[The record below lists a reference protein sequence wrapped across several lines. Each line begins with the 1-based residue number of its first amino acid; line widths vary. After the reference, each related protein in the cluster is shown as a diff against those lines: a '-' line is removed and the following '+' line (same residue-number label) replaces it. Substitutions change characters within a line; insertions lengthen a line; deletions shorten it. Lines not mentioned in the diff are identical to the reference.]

1 MPFYVPFDKYETAVL
16 IEAYM
21 DVETGRL
28 KREEAVKRVSTALRK
43 RAIDA
48 GKSVDDKFRCVAGIS
63 SQMQK
68 LRAVIEKGNQVP
80 NHTNVSQVFMDVVNL
95 YFHDREQFEI
105 LLGSEKKDKNS
116 TDCRRKKSSIS
127 TQEKQ
132 NQNTE
137 SNRMQNQDYIRYLNS
152 LHNYNAQNSNAY
164 GEKNVGSEFFSE
176 VAVKVGLCTYI
187 EKQLQEKEPH
197 VLILTGHAGD
207 GKTSIM
213 YQVLKDFNIAFQ
225 TDEKI
230 SDIKLPTGKSCRCI
244 KDYSELSDS
253 EKKTVLKECVRLPEE
268 GKYVFMVSNTGP
280 LINTFEALFAEAD
293 REAAKMRLIDAM
305 DSNSGEIFDL
315 YGYKISV
322 VNVALVDNTNFA
334 VSFVKNLV
342 KDSLWEKCAE
352 CRKRDFCHIYRNRN
366 LIVKNEQR
374 VYEFIRDHY
383 IWLVEHGTRLT
394 IRSMTEQLAFMIT
407 GGVECKNVI
416 SMDKYKML
424 FFNLFFGYVGL
435 KSNDRANSIIAV
447 REAKQCGYDKKR
459 LRADEKLLIDCDYKA
474 AFGEDLEDILIE
486 TYNRGDGNLSGWPEF
501 LRRAYI
507 FANII
512 TDKQQR
518 SDDSEDI
525 FSKQFENYLKL
536 RCGKA
541 KPTKADTN
549 IIIDALSMM
558 YLGRIA
564 EDSANEIPITL
575 SKSSGLTQNVQLVT
589 GYVQTRRMNLRA
601 RETKDSTFDEKH
613 KRYEL
618 LLEVDKRPLTS
629 VISLP
634 MLNYFEELRNGIIS
648 TNIDPQLSHGV
659 ESLKAQLSKECN
671 DEESGIIEMIV
682 LRNKKNEDYR
692 LEIGEDLVV
701 QRV

>member
-16 IEAYM
+16 VEAYM
-21 DVETGRL
+21 KVEKGGL
-28 KREEAVKRVSTALRK
+28 KKEEAVRRISEVLRR
-43 RAIDA
+43 RAVDSGRII
-48 GKSVDDKFRCVAGIS
+48 DDKFRCISGIS
-63 SQMQK
+63 SQWRK
-68 LRAVIEKGNQVP
+68 LKVLIEKGESADKY
-80 NHTNVSQVFMDVVNL
+80 TNVSQVFKEVVNM
-95 YFHDREQFEI
+95 YFHNREQFEQI
-105 LLGSEKKDKNS
+105 LNNERDATNPFDGRMKECPVSVQK
-116 TDCRRKKSSIS
+116 
-127 TQEKQ
+127 KQ
-132 NQNTE
+132 NQYME
-137 SNRMQNQDYIRYLNS
+137 RKGMQNQSYIRYLNS

-164 GEKNVGSEFFSE
+164 GEKNVGSEYFSE

-213 YQVLKDFNIAFQ
+213 YQVLKDFNVVFEA
-225 TDEKI
+225 DEKV
-230 SDIKLPTGKSCRCI
+230 SDITLPTGKICRCI

-253 EKKTVLKECVRLPEE
+253 EKETVLKECAGLPAE
-268 GKYVFMVSNTGP
+268 GKFVFLVSNTGP
-280 LINTFEALFAEAD
+280 LINTFETLFEKAVQE
-293 REAAKMRLIDAM
+293 EAKMRLIDAM
-305 DSNSGEIFDL
+305 DSNSGEIADF

-334 VSFVKNLV
+334 VSFVKKIV
-342 KDSLWEKCAE
+342 KESLWEKCVN
-352 CRKRDFCHIYRNRN
+352 CRKCPYCHIYRNRN
-366 LIVKNEQR
+366 MIVKNEQR
-374 VYEFIRDHY
+374 VYEFINSHY

-394 IRSMTEQLAFMIT
+394 IRSMTEQLAYMIT
-407 GGVECKNVI
+407 GGIECEDVL
-416 SMDKYKML
+416 SMDKYKLL

-447 REAKQCGYDKKR
+447 REAKKCGYDKKR
-459 LRADEKLLIDCDYKA
+459 LRADEKLLIDCNYRG
-474 AFGEDLEDILIE
+474 AFGKDLEEILTE
-486 TYNRGDGNLSGWPEF
+486 TYNWGDGNLAGWSEF
-501 LRRAYI
+501 VRRAYI

-512 TDKQQR
+512 TDKQQK
-518 SDDSEDI
+518 SNDSEDI

-536 RCGKA
+536 RRGKA

-558 YLGRIA
+558 YLGRTA
-564 EDSANEIPITL
+564 KESTNEIPITL

-589 GYVQTRRMNLRA
+589 GYVQTRRMNLKT
-601 RETKDSTFDEKH
+601 RETKDSIFDEEH

-618 LLEVDKRPLTS
+618 LLEVDRRLLKS

-659 ESLKAQLSKECN
+659 ESLKAQLSNECN

-692 LEIGEDLVV
+692 LEIGENLLV